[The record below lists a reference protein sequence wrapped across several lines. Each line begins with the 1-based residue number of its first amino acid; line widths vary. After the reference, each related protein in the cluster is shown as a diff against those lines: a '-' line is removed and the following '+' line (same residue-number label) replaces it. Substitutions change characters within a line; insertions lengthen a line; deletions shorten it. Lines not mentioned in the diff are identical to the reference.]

1 MVDNLGVK
9 EHSGAPLVEEPQERA
24 YIGGDGGYGSTA
36 IVNEPNV
43 ELHGVSIVG
52 SIQALGSATQGKH
65 DATCEN
71 QLESLD
77 ALANEHAEAVNA
89 PTGT

>member
-1 MVDNLGVK
+1 MVNNLGVK
-9 EHSGAPLVEEPQERA
+9 EHSGAPLVEESQERA
-24 YIGGDGGYGSTA
+24 YIGGDGGYGPTA
-36 IVNEPNV
+36 IVNEPN
-43 ELHGVSIVG
+43 IP
-52 SIQALGSATQGKH
+52 ALGGATQGKH

-89 PTGT
+89 PIGT